1 MGFGPTAHNGTIR
14 NLREWL
20 VAEAQ
25 KKRNLRID
33 TGDIH
38 AAFGKV
44 TD

>member
-1 MGFGPTAHNGTIR
+1 MGFGPRVHNGTFK

-25 KKRNLRID
+25 KKRNLKID
-33 TGDIH
+33 TSDIH